1 MSGDATLGA
10 PGARR
15 YAPPAPP
22 HTAHDTVL
30 RRLLARAHATPDR
43 VAVRALV
50 AGGAPAEQT
59 LTWGGW
65 AERARAVAAALV
77 ADGVAVGDAV
87 AVLAGNRMLWPVS
100 EYGALMAGA
109 VSAGLFPTCTS
120 AQLEALLADCRPPV
134 VVVDGAFQLDKVLSV
149 LTRAVSLGEPPAGAV
164 RTVVCDDERAAG
176 AAARGC
182 SAREA
187 GVRVLSWDAWL
198 REGAERLADGAVA
211 REVDARIAEAS
222 PERIA
227 GLIYTSGSTGEP
239 KGACVSHAYYLA
251 SAESIAAALGL
262 TEDDSSLA
270 PLPFAHAAE
279 RVFGMHTRAVA
290 GMEAGLVAD
299 ASRLWEAARAYRP
312 TLLGGLPRLYEK
324 LHEVVRLAAD
334 AGESPRDALH
344 ATLGGRVRLATSGGA
359 PLPREV
365 VESLDALGLAVLGAY
380 GQTEHLCI
388 AMHRPGRHAFDS
400 AGPPMPGTEVRVA
413 ADGELL
419 VRRNALTFSG
429 YLRKPE
435 ATRAAF
441 TDDGAWLRTG
451 DVAELDAEGCIRITG
466 RIREILA
473 LSTGKKV
480 SPLPIERRLAEH
492 PAVDHA
498 VVVGEGRKHA
508 AALLFSRAPA
518 DDESLAESIG
528 AHVEAVNA
536 ALAPHERV
544 RRWTTVAAELTEA
557 GGELSPK
564 LEVRRGVVAAR
575 YARLIEELYA

>member
-10 PGARR
+10 EDARP
-15 YAPPAPP
+15 YAPPAQATPP

-30 RRLLARAHATPDR
+30 RRLLARAHATPQR
-43 VAVRALV
+43 AALRALV
-50 AGGAPAEQT
+50 EGGAPADET

-65 AERARAVAAALV
+65 AERARAAAAALV
-77 ADGVAVGDAV
+77 ADGVAVGDVV
-87 AVLAGNRMLWPVS
+87 AVLAGNRMLWPVA

-109 VSAGLFPTCTS
+109 VSAGLVPTCTS
-120 AQLEALLADCRPPV
+120 AQLEALLADCRPSV
-134 VVVDGAFQLDKVLSV
+134 VIVDGAFQLDKVLSV
-149 LTRAVSLGEPPAGAV
+149 LARAVSLGEPPEGAV
-164 RTVVCDDERAAG
+164 RTVVCDDARAAS

-187 GVRVLSWDAWL
+187 GVRVLSWEAWL
-198 REGAERLADGAVA
+198 RDGAARLADAAVA
-211 REVDARIAEAS
+211 REVDVRIAGAS
-222 PERIA
+222 PERLA
-227 GLIYTSGSTGEP
+227 GLVYTSGSTGEP

-251 SAESIAAALGL
+251 SAQSIAAALGL

-279 RVFGMHTRAVA
+279 RVFGMHTRVVA

-324 LHEVVRLAAD
+324 LHEVVRRAAE
-334 AGESPRDALH
+334 AGESPREALH
-344 ATLGGRVRLATSGGA
+344 AMLGGRVRLATSGGA

-365 VESLDALGLAVLGAY
+365 VESLDALGLTVLGAY
-380 GQTEHLCI
+380 GQTEHLCV
-388 AMHRPGRHAFDS
+388 AMHRPGRHTFDS

-429 YLRKPE
+429 YLHKSE

-451 DVAELDAEGCIRITG
+451 DVAEVDASGCIRITG
-466 RIREILA
+466 RIREVIA

-508 AALLFSRAPA
+508 AALLFSRATA
-518 DDESLAESIG
+518 GDASID
-528 AHVEAVNA
+528 AHVQGVNA
-536 ALAPHERV
+536 SLAPHERV
-544 RRWTTVAAELTEA
+544 VRWTTVAAELTEA

-564 LEVRRGVVAAR
+564 LEVRRGVVVAR
-575 YARLIEELYA
+575 YARAIEELYG